1 MVKKLNK
8 IKLSK
13 EDQGLY
19 LLMKQSDRNEVI
31 DRNEI
36 MKVLSKNKK

>member
-13 EDQGLY
+13 EDQGLLFLGKNNLRLLFRFRGMLLY
-19 LLMKQSDRNEVI
+19 L
-31 DRNEI
+31 
-36 MKVLSKNKK
+36 

>member
-13 EDQGLY
+13 EDQGLL
-19 LLMKQSDRNEVI
+19 LLMQQAVRDKVVTRK
-31 DRNEI
+31 EI
-36 MKVLSKNKK
+36 MKVLTDNKN

>member
-13 EDQGLY
+13 EDQGLL
-19 LLMKQSDRNEVI
+19 LLMQQAVRDKVVS
-31 DRNEI
+31 RNEI
-36 MKVLSKNKK
+36 MKVLSNNKK